1 MRLGLDVTPLLRPRT
16 GIGVFTAMLVRH
28 AEQAGAEVAGLVSP
42 FRRGRLSNGNAVRSA
57 PCWVPGPLA
66 GLCFDYLRWPTVE
79 TFLGPVD
86 AYLATNFILPPCR
99 DAVGAAY
106 LHDLGPLVMPQH
118 YRPRQR
124 ARFERRVRS
133 CCRSARVLM
142 TPTRAVADELIDL
155 GLAPRERIVVV
166 PPGCPQTPL
175 EVPRSPPSG
184 RYLLSVSNFE
194 RRKNLPFLVRAFA
207 RAAPS
212 LPHELLLVGAGP
224 CRDEILGAAA
234 QAGVADRVRLVGQVA
249 PEQLRGLYAGADL
262 MLTASGY
269 EGFGLPVLEAMAL
282 SCPVLASDIPAHREV
297 ADGAA
302 RLAPCNDE
310 EAFADA
316 LLELMRDADAR
327 DGLARRGKE
336 RCADFSWRATVRGV
350 RSAIE
355 QVQART

>member
-1 MRLGLDVTPLLRPRT
+1 
-16 GIGVFTAMLVRH
+16 MLVRH
-28 AEQAGAEVAGLVSP
+28 AEQAGAEVAGLISP
-42 FRRGRLSNGNAVRSA
+42 FRRGRLSNGNGARIA

-99 DAVGAAY
+99 EAVGAAY

-124 ARFERRVRS
+124 ARFERRIRS

-142 TPTRAVADELIDL
+142 TPTRAVADEIVEL
-155 GLAPRERIVVV
+155 GLAPPERVVVV
-166 PPGCPQTPL
+166 PPGSPQEPV
-175 EVPRSPPSG
+175 ERPPSRPSG

-207 RAAPS
+207 RAAAK

-224 CRDEILGAAA
+224 CRDEILEAAA
-234 QAGVADRVRLVGQVA
+234 QAGVAGRVRLAGPLA
-249 PEQLRGLYAGADL
+249 PEQLRSLYSGADL
-262 MLTASGY
+262 MLTASAY

-282 SCPVLASDIPAHREV
+282 ACPVLASDIPAHREV
-297 ADGAA
+297 AGGAA
-302 RLAPCNDE
+302 RLAPINDE
-310 EAFADA
+310 QAFADA

-327 DGLARRGKE
+327 DGLARRGSE
-336 RCADFSWRATVRGV
+336 RCTDFSWTATVRGV

-355 QVQART
+355 RAQART